1 MCRNIRTLFNFDPPA
16 TEEEIHAAS
25 LQYVRKITGYNKPS
39 KVNEEAFNRA
49 VNEIT
54 MVTINLLNAIETSSE
69 PRNRE
74 VEAERARIRAAKRF
88 GLKSED

>member
-16 TEEEIHAAS
+16 TDEEIHAAS

-39 KVNEEAFNRA
+39 KLNEEAFNRA
-49 VNEIT
+49 VNEIA
-54 MVTINLLNAIETSSE
+54 MISRNLFNTLETNAE

-74 VEAERARIRAAKRF
+74 VEAERARARSAKRF
-88 GLKSED
+88 GTTQ